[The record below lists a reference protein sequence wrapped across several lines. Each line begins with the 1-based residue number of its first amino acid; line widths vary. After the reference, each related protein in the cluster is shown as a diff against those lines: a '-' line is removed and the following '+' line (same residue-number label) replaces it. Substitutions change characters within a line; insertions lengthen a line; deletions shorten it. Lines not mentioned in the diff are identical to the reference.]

1 MAALNPTITVKRGD
15 DFSLDLT
22 VKDTNNDTAVAAKVV
37 LDAAIVTHEEAVAAD
52 PQVPQDIED
61 ALEAITVAQEA
72 YDEAIIVDI
81 SDWVIQSHL
90 AWCGKFVSAFV
101 VTITDGPLG
110 KFAITAAK
118 EVTELWKTRTYEADI
133 QFNHALFG
141 RKSSQTINVIVG
153 RDITNVG

>member
-22 VKDTNNDTAVAAKVV
+22 VKDTNNDTAKAAKIT
-37 LDAAIVTHEEAVAAD
+37 LDAAIVTYDEAVAAD
-52 PQVPQDIED
+52 PQVPADITAASD
-61 ALEAITVAQEA
+61 AVVVAQTA
-72 YDEAIIVDI
+72 YDAAIIVDI
-81 SDWVIQSHL
+81 SAWTIDSHL
-90 AWCGKFVSAFV
+90 AWCGKFVTAFV

-118 EVTELWKTRTYEADI
+118 EVTALWKTRTYEADI
-133 QFNHALFG
+133 QFNHTLFG